1 MKKVFY
7 TFMIMIGLML
17 GSCEDLL
24 DKTPLDQ
31 ISDPQ
36 FWKTEGDLELYV
48 NRLYQDMT
56 GSAGGY
62 WGLSGSGGTQLP
74 DAGTDVV
81 ICLGNYIGSKNRMDG
96 VITVPTTGGGW
107 SWTNV
112 RNVNYFLDN
121 AERVTTGANKD
132 QYIGEA
138 YFFRAWHYFELLKQ
152 FGDLPIITKTLSITD
167 EDILYSERKSR
178 TEVVNFIVSDLDAA
192 IAKMKLKTEVP
203 AGRLN
208 RDIALLFKSRVCLY
222 EGTWEK
228 YHRGTPFAGT
238 TDGAGFLNLAATA
251 AKTLIDGNRY
261 SLTTGNVKTVYYE
274 LFNQIDLT
282 SNKEVL
288 FWKQYNSL
296 EAGDNFTNQQWNWP
310 HASGYTREFV
320 RSYLC
325 TDGLPISL
333 SPLYQ
338 GDGDLRTFAINRDP
352 RCDQTIMKPGDALSI
367 NLKNDTIKFVT
378 PVISGQSEPTGYESK
393 KWRRPQVDPR
403 TNGNTGELA
412 WIAFRYAEA
421 LLNYA
426 EAKAELGQLTQADV
440 DLSINKL
447 RQRVGMPNLVLSS
460 ITTDPAWPDYGYPL
474 SPVLQEV
481 RRERA
486 VELAAEGH
494 RLPDV
499 MRWRAHNLF
508 VGKRPRGTK
517 YTDELKKVNPALKAD
532 AEGYLDPYSG
542 TVLTGAGSTW
552 GFNKDKHYLL
562 PLPINEL
569 TINTNLKQNPGY

>member
-1 MKKVFY
+1 
-7 TFMIMIGLML
+7 
-17 GSCEDLL
+17 
-24 DKTPLDQ
+24 
-31 ISDPQ
+31 
-36 FWKTEGDLELYV
+36 
-48 NRLYQDMT
+48 MT

-74 DAGTDVV
+74 DAGTDIV
-81 ICLGNYIGSKNRMDG
+81 ITLGNYISAKNRMDG
-96 VITVPTTGGGW
+96 VITVPTAGGGW

-112 RNVNYFLDN
+112 RNVNYFLAN
-121 AERVTTGANKD
+121 ADRVTTGLLKD

-138 YFFRAWHYFELLKQ
+138 YFFRAWFYFELLKQ
-152 FGDLPIITKTLSITD
+152 FGDLPIITKTLSIAD

-178 TEVVNFIVSDLDAA
+178 TDVVNFIVSDLDQA
-192 IAKMKLKTEVP
+192 IAKMKLKTEVG

-208 RDIALLFKSRVCLY
+208 KDIALLFKSRICLY

-228 YHRGTPFAGT
+228 YHKGTPFAGT
-238 TDGAGFLNLAATA
+238 TDGTVFLNLAATA
-251 AKTLIDGNRY
+251 AKTLMDGNRY
-261 SLTTGNVKTVYYE
+261 SLTTGNTKSVYYE

-296 EAGDNFTNQQWNWP
+296 LSGDNFTNQQWNWP

-333 SPLYQ
+333 SPLYK
-338 GDGDLRTFAINRDP
+338 GDGDLRTVAVNRDP

-367 NLKNDTIKFVT
+367 SVKNDTVKFVT
-378 PVISGQSEPTGYESK
+378 PVLTGQADPTGYESK

-412 WIAFRYAEA
+412 WIIFRYAEA

-426 EAKAELGQLTQADV
+426 EAKAELLQLTQADV

-447 RQRVGMPNLVLSS
+447 RQRVGMPNLNISS
-460 ITTDPAWPDYGYPL
+460 ITTDPAWPDYGYTLTPL
-474 SPVLQEV
+474 LQEV

-486 VELAAEGH
+486 VELAAEGF
-494 RLPDV
+494 RLTDV
-499 MRWRAHNLF
+499 MRWRAHKLF
-508 VGKRPRGTK
+508 EGKRPRGTK
-517 YTDELKKVNPALKAD
+517 YTDELKKLVATLKQD
-532 AEGYLDPYSG
+532 TEGYLDPYSVN
-542 TVLTGAGSTW
+542 VLAGPGSTW
-552 GFNKDKHYLL
+552 GFNPTKHYLM
-562 PLPINEL
+562 PLPTNEL
-569 TINTNLKQNPGY
+569 TINTKLKQNPGY

>member
-1 MKKVFY
+1 MKKVLY
-7 TFMIMIGLML
+7 TFMIMLGLTIS
-17 GSCEDLL
+17 SCDDLL
-24 DKTPLDQ
+24 DRTPLDQ
-31 ISDPQ
+31 ISDPE
-36 FWKTEGDLELYV
+36 FWKTEGDLQLYV
-48 NRLYQDMT
+48 NKIYETTT

-74 DAGTDVV
+74 DAGTDIV
-81 ICLGNYIGSKNRMDG
+81 ITQGNYISAKNRMDG
-96 VITVPTTGGGW
+96 VITVPTSGGGW
-107 SWTNV
+107 TWTNV
-112 RNVNYFLDN
+112 RNVNYFLEN
-121 AERVTTGANKD
+121 ANRVTTGLLKD

-138 YFFRAWHYFELLKQ
+138 YFFRAWFYFELLKQ
-152 FGDLPIITKTLSITD
+152 FGDLPIITKVLSITD
-167 EDILYSERKSR
+167 EDILYSERSSR
-178 TEVVNFIVSDLDAA
+178 TDVVNFIVSDLDQA
-192 IAKMKLKTEVP
+192 IAKMKLKTEVA

-228 YHRGTPFAGT
+228 YHKGTPFAGT
-238 TDGAGFLNLAATA
+238 TDGSAFLNLAATA

-261 SLTTGNVKTVYYE
+261 SLTTGNTKSVYYE

-296 EAGDNFTNQQWNWP
+296 IGGDNFTNQQWNWP

-320 RSYLC
+320 RMYLC

-333 SPLYQ
+333 SPLYK
-338 GDGDLRTFAINRDP
+338 GDGDLRTVAVNRDP

-367 NLKNDTIKFVT
+367 SVKNDTVKFVT
-378 PVISGQSEPTGYESK
+378 PVLTGQSGPTGYESK

-412 WIAFRYAEA
+412 WIIFRYAEA

-426 EAKAELGQLTQADV
+426 EARAELGQLTQADV

-447 RQRVGMPNLVLSS
+447 RQRVGMPNLNLSA
-460 ITTDPAWPDYGYPL
+460 ITTDPSWPDYGYTLTPA
-474 SPVLQEV
+474 LQEI
-481 RRERA
+481 RRERT
-486 VELAAEGH
+486 VEMAAEGH
-494 RLPDV
+494 RLNDV
-499 MRWRAHNLF
+499 LRWRAHSLF

-517 YTDELKKVNPALKAD
+517 YTDEFKKINAALKQD
-532 AEGYLDPYSG
+532 TEGYLDPYSG

-552 GFNKDKHYLL
+552 GFNPAKHYLM
-562 PLPINEL
+562 PLPTNEL
-569 TINTNLKQNPGY
+569 TINTKLKQNPGY

>member
-1 MKKVFY
+1 MKKVLY
-7 TFMIMIGLML
+7 TFMIMLGLTIS
-17 GSCEDLL
+17 SCDNLL

-36 FWKTEGDLELYV
+36 FWKTEGDLQLYI
-48 NRLYQDMT
+48 NKIYENMT

-62 WGLSGSGGTQLP
+62 WGLSGSGGTALP
-74 DAGTDVV
+74 DFGTDVV
-81 ICLGNYIGSKNRMDG
+81 ICVGNYISTKNRMDG
-96 VITVPTTGGGW
+96 VITVPTAGGGW

-112 RNVNYFLDN
+112 RNVNYFLAN
-121 AERVTTGANKD
+121 ADRVTTGLMKD

-138 YFFRAWHYFELLKQ
+138 YFFRAWFYFELLKQ
-152 FGDLPIITKTLSITD
+152 FGDLPIITKTLSIAD
-167 EDILYSERKSR
+167 EDILYSERRSK
-178 TEVVNFIVSDLDAA
+178 TDVVNFIVSDLDAA
-192 IAKMKLKTEVP
+192 IAKMKLKSEAG

-222 EGTWEK
+222 AGTWEK

-251 AKTLIDGNRY
+251 AKTLMDGNRY
-261 SLTTGNVKTVYYE
+261 SLTTGNTKSVYYE

-296 EAGDNFTNQQWNWP
+296 ISGDNFTNQQWNWP

-333 SPLYQ
+333 SPLYK
-338 GDGDLRTFAINRDP
+338 GDGDLRTVAVNRDP

-367 NLKNDTIKFVT
+367 SVKNDTVKFVT
-378 PVISGQSEPTGYESK
+378 PVLTGQAGSTGYESK

-412 WIAFRYAEA
+412 WIIFRYAEA

-440 DLSINKL
+440 DLTINKL
-447 RQRVGMPNLVLSS
+447 RQRVGMPNLNLSS
-460 ITTDPAWPDYGYPL
+460 IKTDPAWPDYGYTLTPTL
-474 SPVLQEV
+474 LEI

-486 VELAAEGH
+486 VELAAEGF
-494 RLPDV
+494 RMNDV
-499 MRWRAHNLF
+499 LRWRAHNLF
-508 VGKRPRGTK
+508 VGKRPRGIK
-517 YTDELKKVNPALKAD
+517 YTDEIKKLIATLKQD
-532 AEGYLDPYSG
+532 TEGYLDPYSVN
-542 TVLTGAGSTW
+542 VLAGPGSTW
-552 GFNKDKHYLL
+552 GFNPAKHYLM
-562 PLPINEL
+562 PLPTNEI
-569 TINTNLKQNPGY
+569 TINTKLKQNPGY

>member
-1 MKKVFY
+1 
-7 TFMIMIGLML
+7 
-17 GSCEDLL
+17 
-24 DKTPLDQ
+24 
-31 ISDPQ
+31 
-36 FWKTEGDLELYV
+36 
-48 NRLYQDMT
+48 
-56 GSAGGY
+56 
-62 WGLSGSGGTQLP
+62 
-74 DAGTDVV
+74 
-81 ICLGNYIGSKNRMDG
+81 MDG
-96 VITVPTTGGGW
+96 VITVATTGGGW

-447 RQRVGMPNLVLSS
+447 RQRVRMPNLVLSS
-460 ITTDPAWPDYGYPL
+460 IIADPAWPDDGYPL